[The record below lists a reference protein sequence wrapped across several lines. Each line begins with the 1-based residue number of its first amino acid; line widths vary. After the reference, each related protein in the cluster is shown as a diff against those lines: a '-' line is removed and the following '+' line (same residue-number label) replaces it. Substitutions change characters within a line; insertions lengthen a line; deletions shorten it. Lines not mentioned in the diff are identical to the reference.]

1 MLRAEV
7 NMNSQADHLRDQAER
22 AERLSKSVSN
32 EEASRKLAELS
43 QSFRNTAAELDQG
56 AGARND

>member
-22 AERLSKSVSN
+22 ADRLSKSVSN

-43 QSFRNTAAELDQG
+43 QSFRNTAAELDSG
-56 AGARND
+56 AGDCND